1 MFLFDTEFKLMWCL
15 LGLSKVS
22 SQKRFGIICYVTMG
36 IPLRSQIPRQFKE
49 LETILIENAFLFTLL
64 SLENHFFSYF
74 DPKAE
79 DSPISCDITTG
90 CILKGVSYFIGLECY
105 EPDGPDGGTKQC
117 NEFGGSKFCTVTCNS
132 GSQLYRETAF
142 YWQCNKGVWTPSDVI
157 PDCVGK
163 TNPDKPHQ

>member
-1 MFLFDTEFKLMWCL
+1 MVPFRAVQGCEPKKVWNYL
-15 LGLSKVS
+15 LCNNGYTSWESNSNTIEGTRNYINWECVLIYT
-22 SQKRFGIICYVTMG
+22 FVTWK
-36 IPLRSQIPRQFKE
+36 S
-49 LETILIENAFLFTLL
+49 
-64 SLENHFFSYF
+64 FFSYF
-74 DPKAE
+74 DHKAE

-90 CILKGVSYFIGLECY
+90 YILKGVLYFIGLECY

-132 GSQLYRETAF
+132 GSQLYLETAS

-163 TNPDKPHQ
+163 TNPDKPHHSAFYW